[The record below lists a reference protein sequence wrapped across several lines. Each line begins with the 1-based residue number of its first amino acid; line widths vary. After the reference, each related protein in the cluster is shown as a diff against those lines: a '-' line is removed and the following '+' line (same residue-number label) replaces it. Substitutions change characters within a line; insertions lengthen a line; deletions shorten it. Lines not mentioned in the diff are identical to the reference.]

1 MESNDMIFDIDEEIT
16 SQGFN
21 VESLLLKNQF
31 ENKDDHIYKHLK
43 NTLIPF
49 GLLYK
54 KSDKEKSE
62 KKDSFLKNDHPSEMI
77 DENLYSKLLEDFT
90 FKEKSSRKKKT
101 YRQREKDDDEKI
113 HRKKNKKKT
122 TKKNR

>member
-1 MESNDMIFDIDEEIT
+1 MDSNDMIFDINGEII

-21 VESLLLKNQF
+21 IESLLLKNQYANTD
-31 ENKDDHIYKHLK
+31 ESVLKMLK

-54 KSDKEKSE
+54 KSNSREKE
-62 KKDSFLKNDHPSEMI
+62 SFLKNEEESQAI
-77 DENLYSKLLEDFT
+77 DENLYAKLLEDFT
-90 FKEKSSRKKKT
+90 FKEKHSRKKST
-101 YRQREKDDDEKI
+101 YRRREKKT
-113 HRKKNKKKT
+113 T